1 MEDGAGDS
9 LEADEKVRPSLRW
22 WQRIRD
28 ILWPRAIFRGW
39 RPAGGRQSSDARAR
53 RSMLKRLNLGCAD
66 RRQKPGAR
74 RPDHSESG
82 VADVEAGGVDMDEQA
97 RPQTGR
103 RPLDRIS
110 SPPPRDRALVS
121 FRAPDAAPAPHTTP
135 PIPRDGPAGV
145 RGGRRAHHARRSREA
160 QPTTHHAST
169 RHGHQTRARV
179 SVPRPR
185 HHDSRHGD
193 ATDIRAAHRRLRARR
208 AGGGFEARRRRRRR
222 LERRRRQLEAPT
234 TRGARATRRSGARG
248 GCSSTFPR
256 RTNAEHHSKGY
267 RSRDGSREVGGGA
280 APRTVRRRFGERF
293 GEARRRTKSLAAANR
308 ASDPRVADKIGL
320 RDGDGVRSF
329 DKDTTSPHHNTS
341 HSLVSPAHLVFL
353 KRLGATHL
361 STHPHMSKYC
371 PVQCASPVV
380 SFSTRATHA
389 SYAAMNFAH
398 LGLHASS
405 RSGL

>member
-1 MEDGAGDS
+1 MVA
-9 LEADEKVRPSLRW
+9 
-22 WQRIRD
+22 RIRD
-28 ILWPRAIFRGW
+28 IPRIRAIFRGGGL
-39 RPAGGRQSSDARAR
+39 RGRQSGARAR
-53 RSMLKRLNLGCAD
+53 RSMKRLNLGCAD

-74 RPDHSESG
+74 RPDHRVGRRGRRSG
-82 VADVEAGGVDMDEQA
+82 RRRHGRTGASTDRPTPPTRRASAA
-97 RPQTGR
+97 RPRPRFIPSPRRHPRLTRPRPSPATVPQASEARSPTRIGR
-103 RPLDRIS
+103 VKLNVDTSCIDTP
-110 SPPPRDRALVS
+110 
-121 FRAPDAAPAPHTTP
+121 RAPNA
-135 PIPRDGPAGV
+135 
-145 RGGRRAHHARRSREA
+145 
-160 QPTTHHAST
+160 
-169 RHGHQTRARV
+169 RARV
-179 SVPRPR
+179 CPRPR

-193 ATDIRAAHRRLRARR
+193 ATDIRAAHRRSSGPKSRWRVRSAPSSSARRRAPGGANEAPTRARR
-208 AGGGFEARRRRRRR
+208 
-222 LERRRRQLEAPT
+222 
-234 TRGARATRRSGARG
+234 RATRRGARRVLLDV
-248 GCSSTFPR
+248 PR

-267 RSRDGSREVGGGA
+267 RSRDGSRKVGGGA

-293 GEARRRTKSLAAANR
+293 GERNRDSRNARRGERCV

-361 STHPHMSKYC
+361 SMHPHMSKYC

>member
-1 MEDGAGDS
+1 
-9 LEADEKVRPSLRW
+9 
-22 WQRIRD
+22 
-28 ILWPRAIFRGW
+28 
-39 RPAGGRQSSDARAR
+39 
-53 RSMLKRLNLGCAD
+53 MLKRLNLGCAD

-97 RPQTGR
+97 RPQNGR

-110 SPPPRDRALVS
+110 SPPPHDRALVS

-145 RGGRRAHHARRSREA
+145 RGGLRAHHARRSREA
-160 QPTTHHAST
+160 QPATHHAST

-193 ATDIRAAHRRLRARR
+193 ATNIRAAHRRLRARR

-222 LERRRRQLEAPT
+222 LERAGDDNWRHRRREA
-234 TRGARATRRSGARG
+234 RGRRAREREAGAPRRSPGGRTPNITRRGIVREMVRERWVGERRRERFGDGSANGSAKRDG
-248 GCSSTFPR
+248 ERNRSPR
-256 RTNAEHHSKGY
+256 RT
-267 RSRDGSREVGGGA
+267 
-280 APRTVRRRFGERF
+280 
-293 GEARRRTKSLAAANR
+293 ARLTR
-308 ASDPRVADKIGL
+308 ASDPRVADRIGL

-329 DKDTTSPHHNTS
+329 DKDNTSPHHNTS
-341 HSLVSPAHLVFL
+341 HSLISPAHLVFL

>member
-1 MEDGAGDS
+1 MGAPIVDRNLARDDPTTPS
-9 LEADEKVRPSLRW
+9 RASRTSKRAASTWTNRRVHRPADAPSTGSRRLRRATAPSFHSEPPTPHPRLTRPRPSPATVPQASEAAGEPTTRVGRVKLNLRHIMH
-22 WQRIRD
+22 RH
-28 ILWPRAIFRGW
+28 ATGTK
-39 RPAGGRQSSDARAR
+39 RAR
-53 RSMLKRLNLGCAD
+53 
-66 RRQKPGAR
+66 
-74 RPDHSESG
+74 G
-82 VADVEAGGVDMDEQA
+82 V
-97 RPQTGR
+97 T
-103 RPLDRIS
+103 
-110 SPPPRDRALVS
+110 
-121 FRAPDAAPAPHTTP
+121 
-135 PIPRDGPAGV
+135 
-145 RGGRRAHHARRSREA
+145 
-160 QPTTHHAST
+160 
-169 RHGHQTRARV
+169 
-179 SVPRPR
+179 VPRPR

-222 LERRRRQLEAPT
+222 LERADDDNWRRRRREASA
-234 TRGARATRRSGARG
+234 GDALGARG
-248 GCSSTFPR
+248 EVLLDVPPADER
-256 RTNAEHHSKGY
+256 RTSLEGVSFARWFARGGWGSGAEN
-267 RSRDGSREVGGGA
+267 GSE
-280 APRTVRRRFGERF
+280 TVRRTPATATAHETRGR
-293 GEARRRTKSLAAANR
+293 GAANR